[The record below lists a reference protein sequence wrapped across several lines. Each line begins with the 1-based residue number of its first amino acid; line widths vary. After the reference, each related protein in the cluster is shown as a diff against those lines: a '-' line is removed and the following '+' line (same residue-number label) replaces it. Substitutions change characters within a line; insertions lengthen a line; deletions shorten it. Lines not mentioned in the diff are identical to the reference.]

1 MDYIRLR
8 GLGVSPGI
16 AIGEVQLTE
25 KVVFTNRKDSLS
37 STQVLEELKRLK
49 GAINRT
55 REQLVQIRD
64 NIKRKIGEEHSFIFE
79 AHLMILEDK
88 SLFSTLTETIKKEKA
103 RAEWSISRV
112 YDKYQKIFESIDDE
126 YIKQRK
132 YDVTDVL
139 SKIYRNLEPSEKGKK
154 DDGKDKILVAH
165 ELLPSEAA
173 LRLSKGNVLAVA
185 LDMGGQTSHTAIL
198 ARSLN
203 IPAVVGLRDISQRVK
218 NGDIL
223 IVDGT
228 DGEVLINPPLAIK
241 KEFTSKKQKY
251 NDYRKELQKIAKLSS
266 QTLDS
271 FDFIP
276 LANIELPEE
285 VSMAFSMGAEGIGLF
300 RSEFLYL
307 QSASLPSQEVH
318 VQIYSQI
325 AKDAYPSPVYIRTVD
340 VGGEKNLP
348 QFRIEKEPNPALG
361 LRAIR
366 LSLREKEIFK
376 IQLKAILRASTLGNV
391 KVLIPMITELEEIE
405 EVKMLFRKIKQ
416 ELREK
421 GVPFDEN
428 ISLGVMIEV
437 PAAAAITDVLVKEVD
452 YISIGT
458 NDLIQYYL
466 AVDRSNELVSY
477 LFKPLHPSVIRL
489 IKFIIDAARKEEKE
503 VTVCGEMAADPLS
516 AIILL
521 GLGLR
526 KFSMNP
532 IFIPRIKK
540 ALRSIEFS
548 TAKSVVQE
556 AMTLKTAQ
564 EIEECVIERILVKHP
579 NAFLGG
585 EVT

>member
-25 KVVFTNRKDSLS
+25 KVVFTNRKDLLS
-37 STQVLEELKRLK
+37 STQVLEELKRLNR
-49 GAINRT
+49 AIKIT
-55 REQLVQIRD
+55 RNQLVQIRD
-64 NIKRKIGEEHSFIFE
+64 SIKRKIGEEHSFIFE

-88 SLFSTLTETIKKEKA
+88 SLFATLTETIKKEKA
-103 RAEWSISRV
+103 RAEWSISRA
-112 YDKYQKIFESIDDE
+112 YDKYQKLFESIDDE

-139 SKIYRNLEPSEKGKK
+139 SKIYRNLEPSEKAKK

-198 ARSLN
+198 ARSLS

-218 NGDIL
+218 NGDVL

-228 DGEVLINPPLAIK
+228 DGEVLINPPQAIK
-241 KEFTSKKQKY
+241 KEFSSKRQKY
-251 NDYRKELQKIAKLSS
+251 NDYRKELRKIAKLSS
-266 QTLDS
+266 QTLDG
-271 FDFIP
+271 FDFTP

-285 VSMAFSMGAEGIGLF
+285 VPMAFSMGAEGIGLF
-300 RSEFLYL
+300 RSEFIYL

-366 LSLREKEIFK
+366 LSLRDREIFK
-376 IQLKAILRASTLGNV
+376 MQLKAILSASTLGNV
-391 KVLIPMITELEEIE
+391 KVLIPMITELEEIV
-405 EVKMLFRKIKQ
+405 EVKMMFREIKQ

-421 GVPFDEN
+421 RIPFDEN

-437 PAAAAITDVLVKEVD
+437 PAAAAITDILVKEVD

-489 IKFIIDAARKEEKE
+489 IRFIINAAQKEKKE

-532 IFIPRIKK
+532 IFIPRIKNILRSVEHRTAEKIVRK
-540 ALRSIEFS
+540 ALE
-548 TAKSVVQE
+548 
-556 AMTLKTAQ
+556 LKTAQ
-564 EIEECVIERILVKHP
+564 EIEECILEKILLKHP
-579 NAFLGG
+579 RAFLMG
-585 EVT
+585 